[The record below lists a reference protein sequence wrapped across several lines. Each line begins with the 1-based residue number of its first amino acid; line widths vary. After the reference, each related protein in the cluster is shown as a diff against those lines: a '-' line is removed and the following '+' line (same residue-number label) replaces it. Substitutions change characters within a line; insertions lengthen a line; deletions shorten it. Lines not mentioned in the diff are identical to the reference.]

1 MEEARQQPRQGQR
14 RPRQSVEDVQ
24 RLRLIK
30 RAHQLF
36 AHLHDAGVERDKAGN
51 RTLLYSHYASLVLLS
66 IFNPAMQSLR
76 GLEQASK
83 LKKVQ
88 QKLGMGK
95 TSLGSLSESCRVFD
109 PDLLAPIF
117 EQLLQELPAHHPGP
131 GPRRSISQSIPQE
144 LAEKL
149 RVVDGSTLRVLPQIV
164 QSVAEGSWK
173 IHLQFRPLAGLPST
187 VTLAPEYA
195 VDERDVLPQIVQSV
209 AEGSWK
215 IHLQFR
221 PLAGLPST
229 VTLAPE
235 YAVDEREV
243 LAQHLEA
250 DCVYM
255 GDLGYER
262 YALFNQI
269 VAAGSNYLIRGQVN
283 RPAEVVEQRPL
294 SEAARAARVISDE
307 IVVLGSSKVAPGVAR
322 LDHPVRRIVI
332 KKRPQGRKRS
342 DRPNQDHII
351 LLTDLVDLPAEVIG
365 ALYELRWCI
374 ELFFRFLKQM
384 LGCRRLFSTK
394 QEGIEIQVYCALI
407 ACLLLARVTGR
418 RVTMRDYRLIC
429 FYLQGWADD
438 EELLNSLKLKEKE
451 P

>member
-1 MEEARQQPRQGQR
+1 MEDARQQPQKAQR
-14 RPRQSVEDVQ
+14 RNGHSVEDVQ

-30 RAHQLF
+30 RAHRLF
-36 AHLHDAGVERDKAGN
+36 DHLHDAGVKRDKAGN

-66 IFNPAMQSLR
+66 MFNPAMQTLR
-76 GLEQASK
+76 GLEEASK

-88 QKLGMGK
+88 QKLGIAKM
-95 TSLGSLSESCRVFD
+95 SLGSLSESCRVFD
-109 PDLLAPIF
+109 PQLLVPIF
-117 EQLLQELPAHHPGP
+117 QQLLKDVPAHHAGP
-131 GPRRSISQSIPQE
+131 GPRRSISPTIPQE

-164 QSVAEGSWK
+164 QSVAKGSWK

-187 VTLAPEYA
+187 VMLAPEYT
-195 VDERDVLPQIVQSV
+195 VDERD
-209 AEGSWK
+209 
-215 IHLQFR
+215 
-221 PLAGLPST
+221 
-229 VTLAPE
+229 
-235 YAVDEREV
+235 V

-250 DCVYM
+250 DCVYI

-294 SEAARAARVISDE
+294 SEAAQAARVISDE

-365 ALYELRWCI
+365 AMYELRWCI

-384 LGCRRLFSTK
+384 MSCRRLFSTK

-407 ACLLLARVTGR
+407 ACLLLARVTGQ

-438 EELLNSLKLKEKE
+438 EELLNGLKLKEKE

>member
-1 MEEARQQPRQGQR
+1 MEDARQSPQKASRHHDP
-14 RPRQSVEDVQ
+14 SVEDVQ

-36 AHLHDAGVERDKAGN
+36 AHLHAAGTERDKAGN
-51 RTLLYSHYASLVLLS
+51 RTLQYSHYASLLLLS
-66 IFNPAMQSLR
+66 MFNPAMQSLR
-76 GLEQASK
+76 GLQEASK

-88 QKLGMGK
+88 KKLGMTK

-117 EQLLQELPAHHPGP
+117 QQLLQELPAHHPGP
-131 GPRRSISQSIPQE
+131 GPHRSISPTIPQE

-164 QSVAEGSWK
+164 QSIAEGSWK
-173 IHLQFRPLAGLPST
+173 IHLQFRPLTGLPSA

-195 VDERDVLPQIVQSV
+195 VDERDVL
-209 AEGSWK
+209 
-215 IHLQFR
+215 
-221 PLAGLPST
+221 
-229 VTLAPE
+229 
-235 YAVDEREV
+235 
-243 LAQHLEA
+243 AQHLEA
-250 DCVYM
+250 DCVYI

-294 SEAARAARVISDE
+294 SEAAQAARVISDE

-365 ALYELRWCI
+365 AMYELRWCI

-407 ACLLLARVTGR
+407 ACLLLARVTGQ
-418 RVTMRDYRLIC
+418 RVTMRDYRLVC

-438 EELLNSLKLKEKE
+438 DELLNGLKLKAKE